1 LIARGLNHEMSN
13 ANKNQIEA
21 KGAPTRPHSR
31 NVDCRQWAGG
41 KNRDVGALLLREQ
54 RQQHQ
59 RDQKDVRRETPSLW
73 FGPMVVRIEAAR
85 ASSRRHRSSPDVV
98 TMRKSVIPHRRII
111 GTNETQSSSASFLRL
126 EISPGMRSAAQA
138 GGAGK

>member
-1 LIARGLNHEMSN
+1 MSN

-21 KGAPTRPHSR
+21 KGAPTRLRSR
-31 NVDCRQWAGG
+31 NVDRRQWAGG
-41 KNRDVGALLLREQ
+41 KNRDVGGLLLREHG
-54 RQQHQ
+54 QQHQ

-111 GTNETQSSSASFLRL
+111 GTNETQPSSANFSCL